1 MNQSAH
7 KTEGVN
13 RTKNMRFYPFVFT
26 GNAPR
31 KGKRIPL
38 NEIKYNEQRDAGTGY
53 GYLPHQTRQAHHG
66 VRYYWGAVLI
76 GWLSVN
82 PSADKYPT

>member
-1 MNQSAH
+1 
-7 KTEGVN
+7 
-13 RTKNMRFYPFVFT
+13 MRFHPFVFT

-31 KGKRIPL
+31 KGNRTPL
-38 NEIKYNEQRDAGTGY
+38 NQINCSEERDAETGY